1 MNEQRFFELLAAY
14 GADTGRWPSGEREAA
29 EAYLANASHRVRD
42 VWESERAFDGILAAE
57 HDVPASIN
65 LESRILAKAP
75 AARMATPRKR
85 FWAWN
90 RRQWAAGG
98 VVAASLLMGVAA
110 GYAAEPSAT
119 TIGGDY
125 GAMLSLSNAS
135 ASAVFLSAMNDADGR
150 DD

>member
-42 VWESERAFDGILAAE
+42 VWESERAFDGILA
-57 HDVPASIN
+57 DLQKRPASHY
-65 LESRILAKAP
+65 LQAP
-75 AARMATPRKR
+75 LPARTAE
-85 FWAWN
+85 
-90 RRQWAAGG
+90 GG
-98 VVAASLLMGVAA
+98 VGDTHVVAASLLMGVAA